1 MNGEICGFIWIGIN
15 QYKFIANNRKQSSIL
30 RNKNPVEYRISDVQ
44 RIFISDCVVFD
55 ISYERYIKNN
65 SIAGF

>member
-44 RIFISDCVVFD
+44 RDF
-55 ISYERYIKNN
+55 YIRLRC
-65 SIAGF
+65 F